1 MISIME
7 DLKVLGLG
15 SEVTIAPK
23 PLGSEESSVISIIKA
38 LHSSITPRFSYR
50 DEDHLDPQQQ
60 TDSEDNAKGTRVTIA
75 PSEAELVVDLKE
87 VGHAHSLP
95 TVDQAQSYGLV
106 VFSSLGM
113 KKDPVA
119 VKIHDIERIETPI
132 VHDVSWPEK
141 VRLMDVVEIQGFC
154 EIRVFYTL
162 ADIGSFF

>member
-15 SEVTIAPK
+15 SEVTITTE
-23 PLGSEESSVISIIKA
+23 PLGSEESSVIGIIKA
-38 LHSSITPRFSYR
+38 LHDSITPRFSYW
-50 DEDHLDPQQQ
+50 DEDQFDPQPQ
-60 TDSEDNAKGTRVTIA
+60 TEFENNTKRTGVTIA
-75 PSEAELVVDLKE
+75 PSETEFVVYLEKI
-87 VGHAHSLP
+87 GHAHGLP
-95 TVDQAQSYGLV
+95 AADQAQGYGLV

-132 VHDVSWPEK
+132 VLDVSWPQK
-141 VRLMDVVEIQGFC
+141 IRLMDVVEIKGLC
-154 EIRVFYTL
+154 EIRVFYAL

>member
-1 MISIME
+1 MMSIME

-23 PLGSEESSVISIIKA
+23 PLGSEESSVIGIIKA

-50 DEDHLDPQQQ
+50 DEDHFDPQPQ
-60 TDSEDNAKGTRVTIA
+60 TEFENNTKRTGVTIA
-75 PSEAELVVDLKE
+75 PSETEFVVDLEK

-95 TVDQAQSYGLV
+95 TIDQAQRYGLV

-113 KKDPVA
+113 EKDPVA

-132 VHDVSWPEK
+132 VLDVSWPKE
-141 VRLMDVVEIQGFC
+141 VCLMDVVDPQRLSEIGIFHSFGD
-154 EIRVFYTL
+154 IR
-162 ADIGSFF
+162 SFF